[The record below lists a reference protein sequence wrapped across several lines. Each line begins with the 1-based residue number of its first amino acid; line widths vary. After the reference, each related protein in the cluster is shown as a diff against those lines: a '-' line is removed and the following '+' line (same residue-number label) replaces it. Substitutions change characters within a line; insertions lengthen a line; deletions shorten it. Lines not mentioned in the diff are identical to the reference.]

1 MLIDLSYKA
10 IVEGLLFVADAPM
23 SANDLAK
30 IMEIDE
36 SGVREII
43 ALLEEEYSQSDKG
56 IVLRKVGGGYQFF
69 TAPVAEPYINKI
81 FSEKKTK
88 LSSAAYETLAI
99 IAYKQP
105 ITRSQIELIRG
116 VKSDGPIQQLIVRGL
131 VEEKGRLDQPGR
143 PVIFGTTVAFLVA
156 FGVNRIEDLPKYE
169 ECQKFNFELTD
180 AFLAEG
186 VIDNE

>member
-1 MLIDLSYKA
+1 M
-10 IVEGLLFVADAPM
+10 
-23 SANDLAK
+23 
-30 IMEIDE
+30 
-36 SGVREII
+36 
-43 ALLEEEYSQSDKG
+43 
-56 IVLRKVGGGYQFF
+56 
-69 TAPVAEPYINKI
+69 
-81 FSEKKTK
+81 
-88 LSSAAYETLAI
+88 
-99 IAYKQP
+99 
-105 ITRSQIELIRG
+105 
-116 VKSDGPIQQLIVRGL
+116 